1 MVDMN
6 ILMVKM
12 PRNLL
17 MISFYPS
24 QGTAITILPLRSTIR
39 ATTPTI
45 GHLVRS
51 ISTLVTCSS
60 TRLKWTR
67 ATTMIVLARSPSVVS
82 RILSRR
88 VFTNPSYPPFLKGG
102 NIAVKFPLPSSA
114 FTAELINLAVLRG
127 VGGGEGVDLL
137 FERKRFR

>member
-1 MVDMN
+1 
-6 ILMVKM
+6 M

-17 MISFYPS
+17 MISFYPP
-24 QGTAITILPLRSTIR
+24 QGAAITILPLRSTVR
-39 ATTPTI
+39 ATAPSI
-45 GHLVRS
+45 GHLVRTVR
-51 ISTLVTCSS
+51 TLVTCTSARMEWARTS
-60 TRLKWTR
+60 P
-67 ATTMIVLARSPSVVS
+67 IVVLARSPSVVS